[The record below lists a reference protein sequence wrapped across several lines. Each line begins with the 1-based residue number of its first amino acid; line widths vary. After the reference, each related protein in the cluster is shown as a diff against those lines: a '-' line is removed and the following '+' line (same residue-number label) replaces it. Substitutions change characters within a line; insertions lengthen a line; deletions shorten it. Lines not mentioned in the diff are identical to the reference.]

1 MSNLSTFLGG
11 GAASVAKWVSGSSYD
26 LDDIVWSPINYLAY
40 ICIVATNGTTDPS
53 ADTTNWTLFGASK
66 IKSIQRGT
74 IMLSG
79 ANTTATSTVTAVV
92 TGKAELRMLGARAP
106 SSGATDAPEVSVA
119 LTNSTTITATR
130 SQTTNAATVSWEL
143 TEWW

>member
-74 IMLSG
+74 TSVSG
-79 ANTTATSTVTAVV
+79 SNVTATSTVTAVV
-92 TGKAELRMLGARAP
+92 TGKAELRMLGA
-106 SSGATDAPEVSVA
+106 SSTGAQEVRVT

-130 SQTTNAATVSWEL
+130 SQTADSVTVSWEL
-143 TEWW
+143 VEWW

>member
-66 IKSIQRGT
+66 VKSIQRGT
-74 IMLSG
+74 TTVSG
-79 ANTTATSTVTAVV
+79 SNTTATSTVTAVV
-92 TGKAELRMLGARAP
+92 TGKAELRMLGAST
-106 SSGATDAPEVSVA
+106 SSGSTDAPEVRVT

-130 SQTTNAATVSWEL
+130 THTTSGVTVSWEL
-143 TEWW
+143 VEWW

>member
-74 IMLSG
+74 ITVSISN
-79 ANTTATSTVTAVV
+79 ATATSTVTAVV
-92 TGKAELRMLGARAP
+92 TGKAELRMLGASTA
-106 SSGATDAPEVSVA
+106 SGNAEAPEVRVT
-119 LTNSTTITATR
+119 LTNATTITATR
-130 SQTTNAATVSWEL
+130 SHTTNSVTVSWEL
-143 TEWW
+143 VEWW

>member
-74 IMLSG
+74 ISLQPSD
-79 ANTTATSTVTAVV
+79 AAKTATVSAVDV
-92 TGKAELRMLGARAP
+92 AKSELRFLGVR
-106 SSGATDAPEVSVA
+106 GETDLPHSLVTLV
-119 LTNSTTITATR
+119 LTNPTTITATR
-130 SQTTNAATVSWEL
+130 SKSGTYPVAVSWEL

>member
-66 IKSIQRGT
+66 IKSIQRGIT
-74 IMLSG
+74 TVSSS
-79 ANTTATSTVTAVV
+79 NTSATSTVTAVV
-92 TGKAELRMLGARAP
+92 TGKAELRMLGAST
-106 SSGATDAPEVSVA
+106 SSGGTEAPEVRVT
-119 LTNSTTITATR
+119 LTNSTTITVNRTATT
-130 SQTTNAATVSWEL
+130 SGVTVSWEL
-143 TEWW
+143 VEWW

>member
-53 ADTTNWTLFGASK
+53 ADPTNWALFGASK
-66 IKSIQRGT
+66 IKRIQRGT
-74 IMLSG
+74 TSVSG
-79 ANTTATSTVTAVV
+79 GNATGTSTVTAVV
-92 TGKAELRMLGARAP
+92 TGKAELRMLGA
-106 SSGATDAPEVSVA
+106 STTSGGTDAPEVRVT

-130 SQTTNAATVSWEL
+130 SNTTHSVTVSWEL
-143 TEWW
+143 VEWW